1 MDAFLNMR
9 DTKSL
14 AAFGII
20 ALWSLFWKGLALWQS
35 GRREHRVWFVVL
47 LVVSTF
53 GILEIIYLF
62 FVLKMKPSELF
73 NSSKASH
80 KSAVDEDGSESK

>member
-1 MDAFLNMR
+1 MDAFLNVA
-9 DTKSL
+9 DTKTL
-14 AAFGII
+14 ITLGVVV
-20 ALWSLFWKGLALWQS
+20 LWSLFWKGLALWQAS
-35 GRREHRVWFVVL
+35 HREQRLWFVVL

-73 NSSKASH
+73 RNEKKA
-80 KSAVDEDGSESK
+80 DGSAE